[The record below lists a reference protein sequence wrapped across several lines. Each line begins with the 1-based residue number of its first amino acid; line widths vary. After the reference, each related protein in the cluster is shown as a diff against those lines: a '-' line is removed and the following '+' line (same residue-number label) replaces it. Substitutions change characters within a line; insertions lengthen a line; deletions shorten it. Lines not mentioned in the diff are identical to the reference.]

1 MWLCNIRG
9 LEGGLS
15 LRLRFFRS
23 VGVYYHCQ
31 ISSLC
36 VLEGPQRKVL
46 GSPGLYHRPAT
57 DDVDLLEVMIQ
68 EATKTIVV
76 KGSSE
81 VMSAEELFGGLEKV
95 MQKA

>member
-1 MWLCNIRG
+1 
-9 LEGGLS
+9 
-15 LRLRFFRS
+15 
-23 VGVYYHCQ
+23 
-31 ISSLC
+31 
-36 VLEGPQRKVL
+36 VL